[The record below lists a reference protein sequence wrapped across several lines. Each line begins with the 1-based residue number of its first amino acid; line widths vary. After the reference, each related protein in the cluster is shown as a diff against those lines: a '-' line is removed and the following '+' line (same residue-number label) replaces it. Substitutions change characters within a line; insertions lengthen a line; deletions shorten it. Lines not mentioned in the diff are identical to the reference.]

1 MKEIRI
7 CWQPNVVHDHDYD
20 DRLRPC
26 GGWRT
31 LDRELLR
38 SMQVLRD
45 AANQVYGAGSHWLET
60 RSMTRGADHSADDP
74 SRAPAAKTPG
84 DGCYKPR
91 DETES

>member
-7 CWQPNVVHDHDYD
+7 CWQPTVVHDHDYD

-38 SMQVLRD
+38 NMQILRD

-60 RSMTRGADHSADDP
+60 RSISRGAERGDDCHWQP
-74 SRAPAAKTPG
+74 PAAKPPG
-84 DGCYKPR
+84 GKA
-91 DETES
+91 